1 MMVLESSAAGGDGD
15 GEGDVEGDDGAL
27 AAAFGAN
34 TLQSSQ
40 HCFEAHQ
47 GLWGC
52 LFFVVVAVDFC
63 VWRRSPRSIYTNSR
77 STAPGGTILI

>member
-27 AAAFGAN
+27 AAAFGVN

-47 GLWGC
+47 GPVHRTQSNR
-52 LFFVVVAVDFC
+52 VVFSVGLEKSGSVMD
-63 VWRRSPRSIYTNSR
+63 W
-77 STAPGGTILI
+77 